1 METNQIKCD
10 IENQTNYTT
19 NDTTND
25 TTNEKQIKY
34 NQNKINQYSEPLC
47 MELCQS
53 FILFVFIICLFGGV
67 ITWNIFAI
75 IALSNNSIEDIKDVC
90 PNSNLWVLLIILVI
104 QSIISI
110 LSNNKENKENKD
122 NNNMFKFI
130 FAIAMSIWSGIELF
144 SKCPYDKLSDTNIY
158 LLVSIHFWISI
169 AIISLVTIISCCYM
183 YIDIKS

>member
-19 NDTTND
+19 N
-25 TTNEKQIKY
+25 EKQIKY
-34 NQNKINQYSEPLC
+34 NQNKSKINQYSESLC

-110 LSNNKENKENKD
+110 LSNNKENKENN